1 MTNLFQEI
9 IVLRE
14 YNEIKEE
21 IKNPEDTVEYIYIYI
36 YIKAMETYCVGCKK
50 NTTNKNSSVKRTK
63 QNRLMLASS
72 CAICSKKK
80 TWFIKNQEES
90 GLLSKNRH
98 QNCIN

>member
-21 IKNPEDTVEYIYIYI
+21 IKNPEDTVEYIYI